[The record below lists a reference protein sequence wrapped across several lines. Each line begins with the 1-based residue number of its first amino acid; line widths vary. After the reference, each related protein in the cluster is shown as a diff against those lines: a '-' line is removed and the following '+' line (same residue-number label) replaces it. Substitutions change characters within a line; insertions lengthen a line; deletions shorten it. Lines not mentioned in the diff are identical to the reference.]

1 MDNHFV
7 ASPEAQRQ
15 SQVFS
20 HRCVPILEVQG
31 WPNGEGQ
38 DDGRHDY
45 RKEAKARGRHEA
57 VIQKSQAKNCSPGIR
72 QGGLSVI
79 QTVRAVT
86 ELGWLCAAG
95 SGRGGRRLRPLHPA
109 AAPAVGREGP
119 ATKADALTTDLP
131 YASHGAN
138 VISSALHSTPRGRA
152 VSMPFLQAS

>member
-1 MDNHFV
+1 MDNHFI

-45 RKEAKARGRHEA
+45 RKEAKVRGRHEA
-57 VIQKSQAKNCSPGIR
+57 VIQKSQAKNCSPGIW

-79 QTVRAVT
+79 QTVCAVT
-86 ELGWLCAAG
+86 ELGWLCTAG
-95 SGRGGRRLRPLHPA
+95 SGRGGRRLLQW
-109 AAPAVGREGP
+109 EE
-119 ATKADALTTDLP
+119 
-131 YASHGAN
+131 
-138 VISSALHSTPRGRA
+138 RA
-152 VSMPFLQAS
+152 QPQKPTH